1 MFNSERTRNFNNK
14 GCFQLFPSAL
24 SCRSTFSKMTPR
36 VLNQVT
42 ARQKSKAPLLCR
54 ERSVQ
59 CKKKRA
65 DLLALPWIFFDEL
78 GASIK
83 SKTASGSTLWISVQ
97 RGVMCVDWK
106 LLDSWYKKLS
116 NQNWQAKIKALITWI
131 HEDGSPKTLHLER
144 LFFFFFFFK
153 KLCSRATWSIQIRL
167 QKCPS
172 FHVQKLAPWQ
182 LICKVANGS
191 WSQLWFIAAIVL
203 HHVSHIRRQ
212 RHWKENKAVD
222 GFVRTSNVTCYCY
235 REKVGRH
242 ANKSLFSSWEMEKGE
257 KVKRFFHFPN
267 L

>member
-1 MFNSERTRNFNNK
+1 MKATCLTQSEPVILIIKVAFSFFPLLWAA
-14 GCFQLFPSAL
+14 GQLSH
-24 SCRSTFSKMTPR
+24 

-65 DLLALPWIFFDEL
+65 DLLALPWIFFEEL

-83 SKTASGSTLWISVQ
+83 SKTASGSILWISVQ

-106 LLDSWYKKLS
+106 LLD
-116 NQNWQAKIKALITWI
+116 
-131 HEDGSPKTLHLER
+131 R

-167 QKCPS
+167 QKFPS
-172 FHVQKLAPWQ
+172 LHVQKLAPWQ

-212 RHWKENKAVD
+212 SHWKENKAVD

-235 REKVGRH
+235 REKVSRH